1 MDSGGECT
9 NSVLQWY
16 ELINDCVSMRGCIC
30 VGCVCVLCVVVFVFV
45 HMCVRVLMCV
55 HVCVLSGSSE
65 VARFTFVYFQIQ

>member
-16 ELINDCVSMRGCIC
+16 ELINDCVSMHGCIC
-30 VGCVCVLCVVVFVFV
+30 VGCVCVFCVFVFV
-45 HMCVRVLMCV
+45 CVRVLMCV

-65 VARFTFVYFQIQ
+65 VAQFTLVYFQIQ